1 MRGAL
6 RLALLLALHQLA
18 PGGAAQLSN
27 IVFVLTDD
35 QDIEL
40 GGVTPNV
47 RVRRLIGDQGAV
59 GEAFYV
65 NTPICC
71 PSRTEYL
78 SGRMYHNVL
87 TPDLSGCMHV
97 DDKGVIFNETF
108 GLFPMMQQA
117 GYRTGGFGK
126 IINGQ
131 KNIFCPKNPK
141 MAPLTTGFDWLSVPC
156 DEGDY
161 FASQFFNLRPN
172 GSEWQESLGQPTDV
186 SALWYQTAQIG
197 NRSLEFVRS
206 AVAEGKPFLAYLG
219 PHAPHYSADAPP
231 WAQDLFEGMQAPRTP
246 AYNTSIGQQDKTK
259 HVAQNPPIDDEME
272 KWIDHHF
279 RDRWRSIVGVDDMVG
294 LVVAELERL
303 QVLENTYIF
312 YT

>member
-1 MRGAL
+1 MRGWPVASGRSAAARRGVAMRGAL
-6 RLALLLALHQLA
+6 LLALLLALHQLA

-108 GLFPMMQQA
+108 GLFPMIQQA

-126 IINGQ
+126 IINDHSCVREVVCGRVVRWACETTET
-131 KNIFCPKNPK
+131 CPSSRLNPGRRVFNRNRFS
-141 MAPLTTGFDWLSVPC
+141 GF
-156 DEGDY
+156 ET
-161 FASQFFNLRPN
+161 QFLQ
-172 GSEWQESLGQPTDV
+172 SSL
-186 SALWYQTAQIG
+186 
-197 NRSLEFVRS
+197 
-206 AVAEGKPFLAYLG
+206 
-219 PHAPHYSADAPP
+219 
-231 WAQDLFEGMQAPRTP
+231 
-246 AYNTSIGQQDKTK
+246 
-259 HVAQNPPIDDEME
+259 
-272 KWIDHHF
+272 IDHGIRFLLRNCITADYHLK
-279 RDRWRSIVGVDDMVG
+279 SIKP
-294 LVVAELERL
+294 
-303 QVLENTYIF
+303 Q
-312 YT
+312 